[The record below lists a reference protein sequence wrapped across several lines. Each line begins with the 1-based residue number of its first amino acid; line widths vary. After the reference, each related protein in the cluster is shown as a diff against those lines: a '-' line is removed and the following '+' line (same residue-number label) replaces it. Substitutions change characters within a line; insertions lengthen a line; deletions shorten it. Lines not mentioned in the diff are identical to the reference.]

1 MESKQLWVVAGVLKP
16 TGTWVLLDKEGMA
29 NAIKDCERTSLDE
42 GSKALWRE

>member
-1 MESKQLWVVAGVLKP
+1 MKP

-29 NAIKDCERTSLDE
+29 SVIKDCERTNPDE